1 MSGLSLGIVLTAAF
15 LHAGWNYLLKKSQ
28 KKIVFTWWF
37 LLVALVLYF
46 PMFFYFWP
54 KTMICAQGWTCIFAT
69 GLLHFLYFWFMGGA
83 YERGDLS
90 LVYPLARGSGPLF
103 VPFFAVV
110 LIHEQLSIPGVL
122 GIALVV
128 FGIYVIHLPS
138 FSGQSFLEPFLAV
151 RGGGSLWALCTG
163 GTIAAYSLVDK
174 VGVGLVHPPVYIYLM
189 FVITWL
195 LLSPYVLA
203 KKRMW
208 LKKEWLINRYTIVMV
223 GFLVLGTYL
232 MVLFAMQMTKVSYV
246 VAVREVS
253 IVFSALYGIICLKEK
268 HGRQK
273 LIGACLITVGV
284 VFIGLSR

>member
-1 MSGLSLGIVLTAAF
+1 MSGLAFGIVLTAAF

-46 PMFFYFWP
+46 PMFVYFWP
-54 KTMICAQGWTCIFAT
+54 KTIICAQGWACIFST

-90 LVYPLARGSGPLF
+90 LVYPLSRGSGPLF
-103 VPFFAVV
+103 VPFFAVFF
-110 LIHEQLSIPGVL
+110 IHEQLSLPGML

-138 FSGQSFLEPFLAV
+138 FSGQSFLEPFLAI

-163 GTIAAYSLVDK
+163 GTISAYSLVDK

-208 LKKEWLINRYTIVMV
+208 LKKEWILNRYTILVV
-223 GFLVLGTYL
+223 GVLVLGTYL
-232 MVLFAMQMTKVSYV
+232 IVLFAMQMTKVSYV

-253 IVFSALYGIICLKEK
+253 IVFSAFYGIFWLKEK
-268 HGRQK
+268 HGSQK
-273 LIGACLITVGV
+273 LVGACFITLGV
-284 VFIGLSR
+284 VSIGLSR